1 MASGAPALLRSRN
14 MSATS
19 SSQPETVY
27 ERWLPALLLL
37 GALAGPGLGLVATWF
52 ATRPEP
58 APQVSLVAPQ
68 SECGSC
74 APR

>member
-1 MASGAPALLRSRN
+1 

-19 SSQPETVY
+19 SSQPEAKY

-37 GALAGPGLGLVATWF
+37 GALVGPGLGLVATWF

-58 APQVSLVAPQ
+58 APQVSLAPVQ
-68 SECGSC
+68 PEL
-74 APR
+74 PR